1 MIWLLALVLLAAG
14 GPSPKTSEMDKHW
27 LTPEQA
33 LNLGSKLS
41 ERLPFLKSEEAQAK
55 ETLGLFFGRKD
66 YELIKG
72 NPVFGYWGASGFKWV
87 GKKVAW
93 GGVVSKG
100 TRCKVISEKAWNAAF
115 SYVVRK
121 HGLLVEAD
129 APMKFQGA
137 CVYAV
142 VTSSKSEPDHG
153 LVMELR
159 LESPTGTFRYRY
171 SRANP
176 TLEDA
181 IGSAI
186 ELPILLA
193 QKINQGDWKEE

>member
-1 MIWLLALVLLAAG
+1 MTWLMAFVLLAAG
-14 GPSPKTSEMDKHW
+14 GPSSKPGEMDDNW

-33 LNLGSKLS
+33 MNLGRKLS
-41 ERLPFLKSEEAQAK
+41 ERLPFLKSEDVQAK
-55 ETLGLFFGRKD
+55 ETMGLFFGRKD

-93 GGVVSKG
+93 GGVASKG
-100 TRCKVISEKAWNAAF
+100 MRCKAISEKAWNAAF
-115 SYVVRK
+115 SYVVKK

-142 VTSSKSEPDHG
+142 VSPSKTERHHG
-153 LVMELR
+153 LVMELK
-159 LESPTGTFRYRY
+159 LESPTGIFRYRY

-193 QKINQGDWKEE
+193 QKILVVHYP